1 MTDEHIN
8 EIANK
13 VYELAQKEMND
24 NSNLKRLTKRLKDN
38 EQQKK
43 NLLDS
48 LKMCNIDS
56 ARQVIFEEMQKME
69 EERQEIEKEILLED
83 TLRVD
88 ITVPEIKFFLKEMRS
103 GKVDD
108 INYCKMLVNVLISK
122 VYLYDDNITII
133 FNTQNKPYNE
143 KIPLIE
149 ELEEKLG
156 ASSYKVRSAQPSHVA
171 TSVLASCF
179 VLQNNLSQNTCCL
192 LFRKNMMLYYIK
204 IFFISLQVLTS
215 FLFF

>member
-56 ARQVIFEEMQKME
+56 TRQMIFEEMQKME
-69 EERQEIEKEILLED
+69 EE
-83 TLRVD
+83 
-88 ITVPEIKFFLKEMRS
+88 
-103 GKVDD
+103 
-108 INYCKMLVNVLISK
+108 
-122 VYLYDDNITII
+122 
-133 FNTQNKPYNE
+133 
-143 KIPLIE
+143 
-149 ELEEKLG
+149 
-156 ASSYKVRSAQPSHVA
+156 
-171 TSVLASCF
+171 
-179 VLQNNLSQNTCCL
+179 
-192 LFRKNMMLYYIK
+192 
-204 IFFISLQVLTS
+204 
-215 FLFF
+215 

>member
-13 VYELAQKEMND
+13 VYELAQKEMKD
-24 NSNLKRLTKRLKDN
+24 NSNLKLLTKRLKDN

-88 ITVPEIKFFLKEMRS
+88 ITAPEIKFFLKE
-103 GKVDD
+103 
-108 INYCKMLVNVLISK
+108 I
-122 VYLYDDNITII
+122 
-133 FNTQNKPYNE
+133 
-143 KIPLIE
+143 
-149 ELEEKLG
+149 
-156 ASSYKVRSAQPSHVA
+156 
-171 TSVLASCF
+171 
-179 VLQNNLSQNTCCL
+179 
-192 LFRKNMMLYYIK
+192 
-204 IFFISLQVLTS
+204 
-215 FLFF
+215 

>member
-8 EIANK
+8 KIANK

-48 LKMCNIDS
+48 LKMCNINS

-156 ASSYKVRSAQPSHVA
+156 ASSYKVRPAQPSPAIDDFHRTYKKV
-171 TSVLASCF
+171 
-179 VLQNNLSQNTCCL
+179 
-192 LFRKNMMLYYIK
+192 
-204 IFFISLQVLTS
+204 
-215 FLFF
+215 